1 MQAELDL
8 RRQFN
13 HKAMRRFVGFT
24 AILVSPVVMVFSQRF
39 GDLTSISISYWTD
52 ARDIFVGS
60 LIAIGFF
67 LSAYNG
73 TGLRRDWEYWLSKLA
88 GVFAICIALFP
99 TDGFPGKGSLPAQWV
114 QCVAGLFGLAVETV
128 HFGSAVLLFACL
140 IALMWFFSA
149 RAKIKGKHGR
159 AKLYQ
164 WVSVLMGGGIAV
176 GYVVGEFVL
185 HIEATIFWI
194 ETWGLTLFGIGWL
207 VAGCYRSEDQKQ
219 QAPVGHAQSS

>member
-1 MQAELDL
+1 MQSELGL

-24 AILVSPVVMVFSQRF
+24 AILLSPVVVVFSGRF

-67 LSAYNG
+67 LFAYNG
-73 TGLRRDWEYWLSKLA
+73 IGQRRDWEYWLSKFA
-88 GVFAICIALFP
+88 CVFAICIALFP
-99 TDGFPGKGSLPAQWV
+99 TNGFPDEGNTPAQWV
-114 QCVAGLFGLAVETV
+114 QSVAGLFGLAVETV

-149 RAKIKGKHGR
+149 RAKIKGKPGR
-159 AKLYQ
+159 AMLYQ
-164 WVSVLMGGGIAV
+164 WVSVLMGGGTAV
-176 GYVVGEFVL
+176 GYVVGKYVL

-194 ETWGLTLFGIGWL
+194 ELWGLTLFGFGWL
-207 VAGCYRSEDQKQ
+207 VAGSYRSEDQKL
-219 QAPVGHAQSS
+219 APASDAKSR